1 MHFLHPSKDV
11 SNLVF
16 LILRGFNLEV

>member
-1 MHFLHPSKDV
+1 MHILHPSKDV

-16 LILRGFNLEV
+16 LILRGFN